1 MTMVS
6 DVKKEWIAALR
17 SDEFKQT
24 TGQLKTDSGF
34 CCLGVLCEL
43 YMRKHGGEWTRDNKF
58 ENYSAA
64 LPYSVRE
71 WAGLHSGDPIVSAGG
86 AREPL
91 SNANDVLKYPFSKI
105 ADIIEEQL

>member
-43 YMRKHGGEWTRDNKF
+43 YRRKHGGEWALSNTF
-58 ENYSAA
+58 ENHSAVI
-64 LPYSVRE
+64 PYAVKA
-71 WAGLHSGDPIVSAGG
+71 WAGLRSCNPDVLVDGDQIGLAHV
-86 AREPL
+86 
-91 SNANDVLKYPFSKI
+91 NDVLKYPFSKI
-105 ADIIEEQL
+105 ADLIEEQL